1 VRDQSLG
8 TTLTLGFV
16 SLLLML
22 AGIVSYVLHGL
33 SATRTQRQTYA
44 RELLPARAA
53 AVEIALDAAR
63 SEAAIVRLASP
74 HSSDDLAMVQRLQ
87 ESLSQAAQEL
97 SKISLPSLDD
107 SYLSTMVQQSVDRLQ
122 SQTQSILKIGASQS
136 WEATRT
142 LVDRYLHSTSTEAVE
157 LADRLAD
164 QLDAQANKMRAQFVQ
179 RDDRLARTLFWAFGF
194 ASLVGI
200 FLAVYSVRLITEPIG
215 RLSLAARA
223 VEKGDYSMAS
233 RLYPPQAEHGRR
245 ASHNEIAALGR
256 AFAHMARGLEERETR
271 LFSQAERLLTS
282 NRQLEGLQA
291 LTDVSLTDLPT
302 DEFVDLLLQRVIT
315 GVGGQ
320 AGAVFLADPAS
331 GELQQRAARR
341 EGCHDANAGLYELAR
356 QVVAAGRLVVC
367 ERAPEDPG
375 APGEIG
381 VAAYL
386 ATPIRVRGEVVG
398 TAQVAFHEPQTFSPT
413 TVNLLHVFT
422 ERLERA
428 LERSRAVEEL
438 EGRRSELERQ
448 VAQQQQQLLRSERT
462 ASIGLL
468 GGGIAH
474 ELRNPLGVISNA
486 VYFLRHHTPV
496 SDSKAL
502 RHMEIIDREVRH
514 SVKIIDNLVDY
525 SDQLEPSTGRL
536 DLNAAIRSTLEYYPV
551 PETVVVEFT
560 PGAGLPS
567 IVGDESQFVQ
577 AVEHI
582 IRNAVQAMESKG
594 RLAIATGTSEG
605 AVWASFQDTGPGV
618 PPENQSRIFEPLM
631 STRTKGMGLGLA
643 IVKKIVE
650 AHGGTIRLE
659 SDPGQGAR
667 FILEAPLTEKLATTS
682 DGPRGAALRGS

>member
-8 TTLTLGFV
+8 TTLSLGFV

-22 AGIVSYVLHGL
+22 AGVVSYVLHGL
-33 SATRTQRQTYA
+33 SATRTQRQTFV

-53 AVEIALDAAR
+53 AAEIALDAAR
-63 SEAAIVRLASP
+63 SEAAIVRVAYS
-74 HSSDDLAMVQRLQ
+74 HNSDDLAMIQRLQ
-87 ESLSQAAQEL
+87 DSLREATQKL
-97 SKISLPSLDD
+97 SRSALPTPNDR
-107 SYLSTMVQQSVDRLQ
+107 YLSTVVQQSAERLQ
-122 SQTQSILKIGASQS
+122 SQTQDILKLGASRS
-136 WEATRT
+136 AAATGT
-142 LVDRYLHSTSTEAVE
+142 LVDRYLHSTASEAVE

-164 QLDAQANKMRAQFVQ
+164 QLDAQANQMRAQFVQ

-200 FLAVYSVRLITEPIG
+200 FLTIFCVRLITEPVG

-233 RLYPPQAEHGRR
+233 RLYTPQSDLGRR
-245 ASHNEIAALGR
+245 ASHNEITSLGR

-271 LFSQAERLLTS
+271 LFSQAERLLTT

-291 LTDVSLTDLPT
+291 LTDVALTDLPT
-302 DEFVDLLLQRVIT
+302 DEFIDVLLQRVIT
-315 GVGGQ
+315 CVGAQ
-320 AGAVFLADPAS
+320 AGAVSLADPAS
-331 GELQQRAARR
+331 GELQLRAARR
-341 EGCHDANAGLYELAR
+341 EGCPDANAGLDELAQ
-356 QVVAAGRLVVC
+356 QVVAEGRLVVC
-367 ERAPEDPG
+367 ERAPEDPE

-386 ATPIRVRGEVVG
+386 ATPIRVRGAVVG
-398 TAQVAFHEPQTFSPT
+398 AAQVEFREPQTFSPT

-438 EGRRSELERQ
+438 EARRGELERQ

-502 RHMEIIDREVRH
+502 RHLEIIDREVRH

-536 DLNAAIRSTLEYYPV
+536 DLNSAIQSALEYYPV
-551 PETVVVEFT
+551 PETVTIEFT
-560 PGAGLPS
+560 PDSGLPS

-582 IRNAVQAMESKG
+582 IRNAVQAMEGKG
-594 RLAIATGTSEG
+594 RLAIATGVSEG
-605 AVWASFQDTGPGV
+605 AVWAAFQDTGPGV
-618 PPENQSRIFEPLM
+618 PLEDQSRIFEPLM

-667 FILEAPLTEKLATTS
+667 FILEAPITEKLAAIS
-682 DGPRGAALRGS
+682 DVPRGAALRGS